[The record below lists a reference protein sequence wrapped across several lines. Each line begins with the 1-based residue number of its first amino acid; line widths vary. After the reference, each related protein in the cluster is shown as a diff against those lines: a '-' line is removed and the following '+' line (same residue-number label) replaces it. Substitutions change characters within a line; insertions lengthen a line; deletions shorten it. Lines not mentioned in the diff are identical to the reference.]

1 MSSRTARRATQRN
14 PVLKNQKEEEEEEK
28 KKSEEVAG
36 EAIQLVEFVLCKHE
50 TTTTQVPEGLDRELV

>member
-14 PVLKNQKEEEEEEK
+14 PVLKNQKEEEEEK

-50 TTTTQVPEGLDRELV
+50 TTTTTPKFNS